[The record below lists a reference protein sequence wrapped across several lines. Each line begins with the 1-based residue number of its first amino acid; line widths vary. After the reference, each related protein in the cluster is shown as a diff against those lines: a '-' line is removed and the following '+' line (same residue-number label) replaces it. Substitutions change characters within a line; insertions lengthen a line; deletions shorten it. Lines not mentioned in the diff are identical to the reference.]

1 MQTNNLMSIGCKDGC
16 SIRRNGIVPIEA
28 VTKETLE

>member
-1 MQTNNLMSIGCKDGC
+1 MQTNNLMSIGCKDGY
-16 SIRRNGIVPIEA
+16 SIRRNGAVPVDV